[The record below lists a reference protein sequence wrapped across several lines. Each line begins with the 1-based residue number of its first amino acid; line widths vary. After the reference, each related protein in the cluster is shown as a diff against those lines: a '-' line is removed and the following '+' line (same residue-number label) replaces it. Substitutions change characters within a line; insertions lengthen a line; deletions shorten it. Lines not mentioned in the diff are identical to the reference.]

1 VKPYST
7 DVAVA
12 LLLLALTLAVRQ
24 DGSGQGRALRL
35 GLAGLIAPWLSYPAT
50 LVAGGI
56 LAALILTALRER
68 DRPRWLV
75 PSRWRGR

>member
-1 VKPYST
+1 M
-7 DVAVA
+7 
-12 LLLLALTLAVRQ
+12 RQ
-24 DGSGQGRALRL
+24 DGPGQGRALRL

-56 LAALILTALRER
+56 LAALVLTALRER

-75 PSRWRGR
+75 PLTVAWTVSILAVTRITQI